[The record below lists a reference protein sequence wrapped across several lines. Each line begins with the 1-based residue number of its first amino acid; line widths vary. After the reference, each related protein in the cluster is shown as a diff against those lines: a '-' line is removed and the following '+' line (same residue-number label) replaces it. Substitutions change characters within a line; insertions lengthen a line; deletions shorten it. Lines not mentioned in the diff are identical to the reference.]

1 MFYFCFGHYLSVTEN
16 LQLSLNLALMGCD
29 GHSRTY
35 KLLATKIIG
44 EKMLKISN
52 QYQNLDLELGTK
64 ITLI

>member
-1 MFYFCFGHYLSVTEN
+1 MFYFYFGHCLSEN

-35 KLLATKIIG
+35 KLLTTKIVG

-52 QYQNLDLELGTK
+52 QDQNLDLELGTK
-64 ITLI
+64 IMLT